1 MNMKGNTMKNLK
13 SNPSL
18 VIQKSIEYCVIIMII
33 SWFLFISRI
42 MFAQTITNTEQTPEK
57 EVELYWSSPEDALAA
72 DTLAIEPSPHS
83 KPYVGLVFGWDLDF
97 EKAQNMRY
105 PYNYGTYVKEVKPGG
120 PADAAGIKEADIIT
134 SVAGDKIQYNDQ
146 FAQLLETHNVGD
158 TIPIIL
164 FRNNKMIK
172 ARITL
177 AATPEPI
184 SKVEEEEEVR
194 PEIHIETKKQPYCS
208 SFGQGILAWDLAFYA
223 PDNRE
228 FFNLIEGF
236 GYSSL
241 LDGKTVNDKFYQ
253 GLRLNSFQ
261 VVPGDH
267 SDAVQV
273 GFAWAN
279 GNIDRHR
286 LITDGGQT
294 FQRNLNYSISYW
306 GMTVDSRAMFFNRL
320 VLSAGILAGFMET
333 ELALYQNNGNVGWNQ
348 INQTLVDQKQNYL
361 SVEKGYYIIQPSAA
375 LLLRLAGELGIQF
388 KVGYFYGI
396 PRYNGWKA
404 VTHDRESNVLG
415 SPNSSIGGFT
425 FSVGPALI
433 ID

>member
-42 MFAQTITNTEQTPEK
+42 MFAQTIANDEQTPEK
-57 EVELYWSSPEDALAA
+57 EVELYWSSPEDTLAA
-72 DTLAIEPSPHS
+72 DTLAIEPGPHS
-83 KPYVGLVFGWDLDF
+83 KPYVGLVFGWDMDF
-97 EKAQNMRY
+97 EKAQDMHY
-105 PYNYGTYVKEVKPGG
+105 PYNYGAYVEEVKPGG
-120 PADAAGIKEADIIT
+120 PAETAGIKEADIIT
-134 SVAGDKIQYNDQ
+134 SVGGDKVHCNDQ
-146 FAQLLETHNVGD
+146 FAQLIETRNVGD
-158 TIPIIL
+158 AVPIIL

-172 ARITL
+172 TSIVL
-177 AATPEPI
+177 AAAPAPI
-184 SKVEEEEEVR
+184 SPVEEEEEAG
-194 PEIHIETKKQPYCS
+194 PEIHIETAKHLRYS
-208 SFGQGILAWDLAFYA
+208 SFGQGVMAWDLAFYA

-228 FFNLIEGF
+228 FFNLIEGL

-241 LDGKTVNDKFYQ
+241 LEGKTVNDKIYQ
-253 GLRLNSFQ
+253 GLKLNGFQ
-261 VVPGDH
+261 IVPGDH
-267 SDAVQV
+267 GDAVQI

-279 GNIDRHR
+279 GNMDRHR
-286 LITDGGQT
+286 LVTEGEQT
-294 FQRNLNYSISYW
+294 FQRNLKYSISYW
-306 GMTVDSRAMFFNRL
+306 GMTLDARAMFFNRL
-320 VLSAGILAGFMET
+320 VLSAGILGGFMET

-361 SVEKGYYIIQPSAA
+361 SAEKGYYIIQPNAA
-375 LLLRLAGELGIQF
+375 LLLRLAGNLGVQF

-396 PRYNGWKA
+396 PRYSGWKV

-433 ID
+433 IN